1 MRKIFITASLLLTS
15 LFMNAQIDP
24 NKMPESGKIPTIN
37 LGEPAIYKLANGIT
51 LLVVENHKLPRVSI
65 RLTMDTPPSDERN
78 IPGVGDLTSA
88 LMGNGSK
95 TISKDDFNEEVD
107 FLGADV
113 SLSAKGGSASSL
125 TRYFPR
131 ILELFA
137 DAALNPNFTQEELDK
152 QRTIAIE
159 GLKVGEN
166 SAQAIAGRVNDALV
180 YTTNHPYGKF
190 QTEESLKKITLN
202 DVKKF
207 YKENFSPANAYMV
220 VLGDIKPEDAKTMVE
235 KYFLKW
241 LPSKAL
247 QTSIYSPKDVQYTQV
262 NLVDVPNAVQSEI
275 NIFNLEKLKMG
286 DKDYFPALIM
296 NYILGGG
303 FGSYINMNLREQN
316 GFTYGAR
323 SSIDANKWTDA
334 TFSVSTKVRNEV
346 TARAVEEIFK
356 EIQRIQKENVPAD
369 KLAEAK
375 ALYLGS
381 FIMSTENPATI
392 ARFALNKE
400 IYKLPKN
407 FYQNYIKNIEAVT
420 AEDVKRVANKYIKFN
435 NLRVVI
441 VGKASE
447 IAENLEALKFN
458 GKAMPVFYFDKYA
471 NKTTKPETPKMD
483 KNASVESVVKK
494 YIDLI
499 GGKEKLQKVNA
510 ITIHSSANVQGQE
523 LKFHNII
530 AKGKM
535 LSSIQTMGMTI
546 QKIVF
551 DGQTGYIEQQGQK
564 MDLPDEMKK
573 SLSESRV
580 FPELEFTNQNAKL
593 LGIENIN
600 GEDAYAIEKE
610 YTTYYYNAKTGLKIG
625 EVTKQK
631 TPNGE
636 MIISKYSS
644 DYKEVEGV
652 KYPFKYVQNMVG
664 MDITLTADS
673 YEINKVTDESFK

>member
-220 VLGDIKPEDAKTMVE
+220 VLGDIKPEEAKTMVE

-381 FIMSTENPATI
+381 FIMSTENPGTI

-499 GGKEKLQKVNA
+499 GGKEKLEKVNA

-600 GEDAYAIEKE
+600 GEDAYAIEKGN
-610 YTTYYYNAKTGLKIG
+610 TTYYYNAKTGLKIG

>member
-113 SLSAKGGSASSL
+113 SLSAKGGGASSL

-220 VLGDIKPEDAKTMVE
+220 VLGDIKPEEAKTMVE

-523 LKFHNII
+523 LKFYNII

-600 GEDAYAIEKE
+600 GEDAYAIEKGN
-610 YTTYYYNAKTGLKIG
+610 TTYYYNAKTGLKIG

>member
-1 MRKIFITASLLLTS
+1 
-15 LFMNAQIDP
+15 
-24 NKMPESGKIPTIN
+24 
-37 LGEPAIYKLANGIT
+37 
-51 LLVVENHKLPRVSI
+51 
-65 RLTMDTPPSDERN
+65 
-78 IPGVGDLTSA
+78 
-88 LMGNGSK
+88 
-95 TISKDDFNEEVD
+95 
-107 FLGADV
+107 
-113 SLSAKGGSASSL
+113 
-125 TRYFPR
+125 
-131 ILELFA
+131 
-137 DAALNPNFTQEELDK
+137 
-152 QRTIAIE
+152 
-159 GLKVGEN
+159 
-166 SAQAIAGRVNDALV
+166 
-180 YTTNHPYGKF
+180 
-190 QTEESLKKITLN
+190 
-202 DVKKF
+202 
-207 YKENFSPANAYMV
+207 MV
-220 VLGDIKPEDAKTMVE
+220 VLGDIKPEEAKTMVE

-381 FIMSTENPATI
+381 FIMSTENPGTI

-447 IAENLEALKFN
+447 VAENLEALKFN

-610 YTTYYYNAKTGLKIG
+610 NTTYYYNAKTGLKIG

>member
-220 VLGDIKPEDAKTMVE
+220 VLGDIKPEEAKTMVE

-447 IAENLEALKFN
+447 VAENLEALKFN

-593 LGIENIN
+593 LGIENPTGDSLEIRLLKGSASEEPTITYSN
-600 GEDAYAIEKE
+600 SSLYIVSNTVTLLPTD
-610 YTTYYYNAKTGLKIG
+610 TTSPLMDSS
-625 EVTKQK
+625 
-631 TPNGE
+631 
-636 MIISKYSS
+636 MIFAVLILFSNS
-644 DYKEVEGV
+644 
-652 KYPFKYVQNMVG
+652 
-664 MDITLTADS
+664 
-673 YEINKVTDESFK
+673 EI

>member
-220 VLGDIKPEDAKTMVE
+220 VLGDIKPEEAKTMVE

-381 FIMSTENPATI
+381 FIMSTENPGTI

-447 IAENLEALKFN
+447 VAENLEALKFN

-610 YTTYYYNAKTGLKIG
+610 NTTYYYNANTGLQIG

>member
-1 MRKIFITASLLLTS
+1 MKKIFITASLLLTS
-15 LFMNAQIDP
+15 LFMTAQVDR

-37 LGEPAIYKLANGIT
+37 IGEPTMYKLANGLT
-51 LLVVENHKLPRVSI
+51 LLVVENHKLPRISV

-78 IPGVGDLTSA
+78 KPGVADLTSA
-88 LMGNGSK
+88 LMGKGSK
-95 TISKDDFNEEVD
+95 NISKDDFNEEVE
-107 FLGADV
+107 FLGAEV
-113 SLSAKGGSASSL
+113 SLSAKGGNASSL

-131 ILELFA
+131 VLELFA

-152 QRTIAIE
+152 ERARGIE
-159 GLKVGEN
+159 GIKASEN

-190 QTEESLKKITLN
+190 QTEASLNSVNLA
-202 DVKKF
+202 DVQNF
-207 YKENFSPANAYMV
+207 YRENFSPANAYMV
-220 VLGDIKPEDAKTMVE
+220 VLGDIKPEEAKTMVE

-241 LPSKAL
+241 IPAKSL
-247 QTSIYSPKDVQYTQV
+247 QTSIYSPKDVQYTQI
-262 NLVDVPNAVQSEI
+262 NLIDVPNAVQSEI
-275 NIFNLEKLKMG
+275 NIFNLENLKMG
-286 DKDYFPALIM
+286 DKDYFPVLIM

-323 SSIDANKWTDA
+323 SSVDANKWTEA
-334 TFSVSTKVRNEV
+334 TFNVSTKVRNEV
-346 TARAVEEIFK
+346 TARAVEEIFN
-356 EIQRIQKENVPAD
+356 EIRKIQNQNVPAD

-381 FIMSTENPATI
+381 FIMATENPATI

-400 IYKLPKN
+400 VYKLPKN
-407 FYQNYIKNIEAVT
+407 FYANYIKNIEAVT
-420 AEDVKRVANKYIKFN
+420 AADVKRVANKYIKIN

-447 IAENLEALKFN
+447 IADSLEAMKFN
-458 GKAMPVFYFDKYA
+458 GKALPVFYFDKFA
-471 NKTTKPETPKMD
+471 NKTTKPEAPKMD
-483 KNASVESVVKK
+483 ANASVESVIKK

-499 GGKEKLQKVNA
+499 GGKEKLQKVNSV
-510 ITIHSSANVQGQE
+510 TIHSSANVQGQV
-523 LKFHNII
+523 LNFHNVI

-535 LSSIQTMGMTI
+535 LSSVETMGMVI

-551 DGQTGYIEQQGQK
+551 NGQTGYIEQQGQK
-564 MDLPDEMKK
+564 MDLPEEMKK
-573 SLSESRV
+573 TLAESSV
-580 FPELEFTNQNAKL
+580 FPELEFNNQNAKL

-600 GEDAYAIEKE
+600 GEDAYAIQKE
-610 YTTYYYNAKTGLKIG
+610 STTYYYSTKTGLKVG
-625 EVTKQK
+625 EISKQK

-636 MIISKYSS
+636 MVISKYSS

-652 KYPFKYVQNMVG
+652 KYPFQYVQNMAG
-664 MDITLTADS
+664 MDITLTASS
-673 YEINKVTDESFK
+673 YEINKATEESFK

>member
-220 VLGDIKPEDAKTMVE
+220 VLGDIKPEEAKTMVE

-447 IAENLEALKFN
+447 VAENLEALKFN
-458 GKAMPVFYFDKYA
+458 GKAMPVF
-471 NKTTKPETPKMD
+471 
-483 KNASVESVVKK
+483 
-494 YIDLI
+494 ILI
-499 GGKEKLQKVNA
+499 NMQIK
-510 ITIHSSANVQGQE
+510 
-523 LKFHNII
+523 
-530 AKGKM
+530 
-535 LSSIQTMGMTI
+535 
-546 QKIVF
+546 
-551 DGQTGYIEQQGQK
+551 QQSQ
-564 MDLPDEMKK
+564 
-573 SLSESRV
+573 
-580 FPELEFTNQNAKL
+580 KL
-593 LGIENIN
+593 LKWI
-600 GEDAYAIEKE
+600 
-610 YTTYYYNAKTGLKIG
+610 
-625 EVTKQK
+625 K
-631 TPNGE
+631 TP
-636 MIISKYSS
+636 
-644 DYKEVEGV
+644 
-652 KYPFKYVQNMVG
+652 
-664 MDITLTADS
+664 L
-673 YEINKVTDESFK
+673 

>member
-24 NKMPESGKIPTIN
+24 NKIPESGKIPTIN

-220 VLGDIKPEDAKTMVE
+220 VLGDIKPEEAKTMVE

-381 FIMSTENPATI
+381 FIMSTENPGTI

-447 IAENLEALKFN
+447 VAENLEALKFN

-600 GEDAYAIEKE
+600 GEDAYAIEKGN
-610 YTTYYYNAKTGLKIG
+610 TTYYYNAKTGLKIG

>member
-95 TISKDDFNEEVD
+95 TISKNDFNEEVD

-113 SLSAKGGSASSL
+113 SLSAKGGNASSL

-220 VLGDIKPEDAKTMVE
+220 VLGDIKPEEAKTMVE

-381 FIMSTENPATI
+381 FIMSTENPGTI

-610 YTTYYYNAKTGLKIG
+610 NTTYYYNAKTGLKIG